1 MVNHLRTGI
10 TVLAFIIL
18 IAAGITALSPP
29 GQASAAAIEFTDS
42 INAQL
47 DATADKAGK
56 NGSKLRKQYT
66 DFKSSRTQI
75 LSLDDRTATLHY
87 NNESKASAVR
97 KAISNIDATKISK
110 LEEQAKTAKSKYQP
124 LYTSYTSFNKQ
135 VAAANKL
142 KDKSLYKVLKAQA
155 EGMKLVVDITKQDL
169 KSKEAALKTAKSER
183 TKKQKQIRSVLSE
196 IDAVK
201 TKIKAEKS
209 AISTP
214 NKQLTTEWS
223 NFKAAVKKND
233 ADRATDTLAK
243 LLTLSTQINTKK
255 QNIYNHESKI
265 SSIIQRANSMLP

>member
-1 MVNHLRTGI
+1 MLNPLRTGI
-10 TVLAFIIL
+10 TVLVFVIL
-18 IAAGITALSPP
+18 IAAGITTLSPP
-29 GQASAAAIEFTDS
+29 GQASAAAFEFTDS

-47 DATADKAGK
+47 GATADKAGK
-56 NGSKLRKQYT
+56 NGAKLRKQYT

-75 LSLDDRTATLHY
+75 ASLDDRTSALHY
-87 NNESKASAVR
+87 DNESKATAVR
-97 KAISNIDATKISK
+97 KAISNIDSSKISK
-110 LEEQAKTAKSKYQP
+110 LEEQVKTTKSKYQP
-124 LYTSYTSFNKQ
+124 LYTSYTSLNKQ

-169 KSKEAALKTAKSER
+169 KSKEAALKTAKAER
-183 TKKQKQIRSVLSE
+183 TKKQKQIRSILSE

-209 AISTP
+209 AVSTP

-233 ADRATDTLAK
+233 ADRTMDILAR
-243 LLTLSTQINTKK
+243 LLTLSAQINTKK

>member
-10 TVLAFIIL
+10 VVLAFI

-42 INAQL
+42 INTQL

-56 NGSKLRKQYT
+56 NGTTLRKQFT
-66 DFKSSRTQI
+66 DFKSSRTQMLI
-75 LSLDDRTATLHY
+75 LDDRTAALHY
-87 NNESKASAVR
+87 DNESKASSVS
-97 KAISNIDATKISK
+97 KTISNIDASKISK
-110 LEEQAKTAKSKYQP
+110 LEEQVKAAKSKYQP
-124 LYTSYTSFNKQ
+124 LYTSYTSLNKQ

-142 KDKSLYKVLKAQA
+142 KDKSLYKMLKAQA
-155 EGMKLVVDITKQDL
+155 EGMKLVVDITKLDL
-169 KSKEAALKTAKSER
+169 KSKEAALKTAKTDR

-214 NKQLTTEWS
+214 NKQLSTEWS

-233 ADRATDTLAK
+233 ADRTTDTLAR